1 MRASQTQ
8 GSLSGRRLRRSGPPT
23 STSRALEHAP
33 AIAADAEPP
42 LSLATHQD
50 QEPNGPRSRHSP
62 HRRTQPPR
70 RTGRLQGAPC
80 VSCRTGIFAP
90 APAVSVCAA
99 CGARVLAGGY
109 AASTGLRHARVPR
122 RKGGLS
128 GSAPTD
134 ASGHQSGSG
143 RGRSLPVASRSRG
156 SVSARDALDA
166 MALASCAPTEAQKRS
181 CGRRWADRSRR
192 GMGCVAACGPEA
204 VALSRATAS
213 TRWLVCGAGGSVAPG
228 GGAAEFRIVGLEQ
241 HFPDSDGIAGRRPE
255 RRPR

>member
-1 MRASQTQ
+1 MLAQA
-8 GSLSGRRLRRSGPPT
+8 GRRLWQTVRRPLPRTPEASDRDRASSSGT
-23 STSRALEHAP
+23 
-33 AIAADAEPP
+33 
-42 LSLATHQD
+42 
-50 QEPNGPRSRHSP
+50 
-62 HRRTQPPR
+62 
-70 RTGRLQGAPC
+70 
-80 VSCRTGIFAP
+80 
-90 APAVSVCAA
+90 
-99 CGARVLAGGY
+99 
-109 AASTGLRHARVPR
+109 AASALIASPPSTAATAMEVSHDSQGLPRYSPGAQRLPAGLASCPIARRWLSCSP

-143 RGRSLPVASRSRG
+143 RGRSLPVALRSRG
-156 SVSARDALDA
+156 PVSARGALDA
-166 MALASCAPTEAQKRS
+166 IALASCAPTEAQKRS

-192 GMGCVAACGPEA
+192 GMGCVAACGAEA

-255 RRPR
+255 REPR